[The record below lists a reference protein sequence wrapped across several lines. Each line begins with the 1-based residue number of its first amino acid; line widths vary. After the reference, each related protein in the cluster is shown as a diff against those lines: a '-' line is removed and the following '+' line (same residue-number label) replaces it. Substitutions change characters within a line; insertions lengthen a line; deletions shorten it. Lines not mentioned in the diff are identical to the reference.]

1 MGSHGSRWGLK
12 RIIHGQ
18 EPVGGVEKA
27 KKILGDVGWSAA
39 ANEFKFAGAVLL
51 KDYREASEMM
61 QTIGLQCGYL
71 DEAGYHT
78 WPLFIEFR
86 ETDEFVST
94 YLEVYGYPYALKVRE
109 EADQASRRAAEEAQR
124 EPSETTQTL
133 EGSSS
138 VVGNDELNRDG
149 KAPAQRWY
157 PDAGG

>member
-1 MGSHGSRWGLK
+1 
-12 RIIHGQ
+12 
-18 EPVGGVEKA
+18 
-27 KKILGDVGWSAA
+27 
-39 ANEFKFAGAVLL
+39 
-51 KDYREASEMM
+51 MM